1 MADYKNVLLE
11 VGLERKS
18 INLTQEKMK
27 GKISW
32 CGISNV
38 LILGKQEVELE
49 SKGVEKLKDKLPVS
63 LVEWLNKA

>member
-1 MADYKNVLLE
+1 MADYKHVLLE

-18 INLTQEKMK
+18 INLTQEKME

-38 LILGKQEVELE
+38 LILGKQEEVELE
-49 SKGVEKLKDKLPVS
+49 SKGVEKLKDKLSVPCRVA
-63 LVEWLNKA
+63 K

>member
-11 VGLERKS
+11 VGLERKR
-18 INLTQEKMK
+18 INLTQEKME

-38 LILGKQEVELE
+38 LIWGKQEEVELE
-49 SKGVEKLKDKLPVS
+49 SKGVEKLKDKLFVPCRVA
-63 LVEWLNKA
+63 E

>member
-18 INLTQEKMK
+18 INLTQEKME

-38 LILGKQEVELE
+38 LILGKQEEVELE
-49 SKGVEKLKDKLPVS
+49 SKGVEKLKDKLSVPCRVA
-63 LVEWLNKA
+63 E